1 MPEDNDVYDR
11 YDVPRVVN
19 AVGNHTRI
27 GGSLIRPAAREA
39 MTAAAADFVELA
51 DLQAAASALIADATG
66 AEAGYVT
73 NGAASGLAL
82 ATAACLAGDDYGR
95 MNRLPD
101 TGDGPDEVLIPSAHH
116 IEYDFAFR
124 LPGATLRRVGMTD
137 NHDGSE
143 QLKPWEIDDAISE
156 ETVAFAYVDRPRNTL
171 SLETV
176 IEVTDRHDVPVI
188 VDAAAELPPRSN
200 LSRYVEQGAAAA
212 VFSGGKAIRGPQ
224 ATGIVAGEQWLVRS
238 IALQHLPVDI
248 PVEFW
253 DPPAELIATEDLPRG
268 TPNHGIGR
276 AMKVG
281 KEELAGA
288 IRALEL
294 FCEEDQDAV
303 REAWRERAD
312 RLASG
317 LADHEGIEVALT
329 GADRS
334 DPRVI
339 PTVTLRL
346 ADGPSAARTLVRRL
360 RAERPR
366 IVVDEG
372 HVADGEIVL
381 DPRCLREEQLDF
393 LVDSIR
399 QNLEVP

>member
-39 MTAAAADFVELA
+39 MSVAAADFVELA
-51 DLQAAASALIADATG
+51 DLQAAASELIADATG

-101 TGDGPDEVLIPSAHH
+101 TGDAPDEVLIPSAHH

-124 LPGATLRRVGMTD
+124 LPGATLRRIGMTD
-137 NHDGSE
+137 NHTGFE
-143 QLKPWEIDDAISE
+143 QLKPWEIEDAISE

-171 SLETV
+171 SLDRV
-176 IEVTDRHDVPVI
+176 IEVTDRHHVPVI

-200 LSRYVEQGAAAA
+200 LSRYLEQGAAAV

-224 ATGIVAGEQWLVRS
+224 ATGIVAGDQWLVRS

-248 PVEFW
+248 PAAFW
-253 DPPAELIATEDLPRG
+253 DPPAELIATDDLPEG

-303 REAWRERAD
+303 RESWAD
-312 RLASG
+312 RAGRLADG
-317 LADHEGIEVALT
+317 LADADGLDVEIT
-329 GADRS
+329 GGDRS
-334 DPRVI
+334 DPRGI
-339 PTVTLRL
+339 PTVTVRL
-346 ADGPSAARTLVRRL
+346 TDGPSAAQTLVRRL

-366 IVVDEG
+366 IVVGES
-372 HVADGEIVL
+372 HVADGAIVL
-381 DPRCLREEQLDF
+381 DPRCLREEQLDY
-393 LVDSIR
+393 VISTIR
-399 QNLEVP
+399 GNVESG